1 MQIKWHLI
9 LFSVLVVGCL
19 GHVATRACCRM
30 YSHVWL
36 LPLLLAHV
44 SLARH
49 HHHHR
54 QLRPRPRLPRLSQP
68 EPQPPQR
75 RTFITALLA
84 AEVAYLEGLLAD
96 QQQKRPKQAPGNSLH
111 HGGRKPK
118 PAAQQPAASLPRPQY
133 VPKLDPFYMLAPPDL
148 TKESPKT
155 ESYAAPEVPAPAP
168 AYAPEV
174 PAPAPVTTTS
184 KYGELEHYNLGGYLP
199 PVSAPAPAAPAPYN
213 PPPPP
218 PPNSYKIATTTTT
231 TTTPPPPPTTQ
242 SYAAP
247 APVKSYKYKL
257 AAAPA
262 LAYPPPQPAYPP
274 PKPTYPVLAPAPA
287 SYPPP
292 PPAPPSYN
300 QHPHTFFHEA
310 QAEKVHDKSDA
321 KSAGGNGGGGEWP
334 TVYYNTFEGSKKTL
348 IL

>member
-199 PVSAPAPAAPAPYN
+199 PAPAPAAPAPYN

-262 LAYPPPQPAYPP
+262 PAYPPPQPAYPP
-274 PKPTYPVLAPAPA
+274 PQPTYPVLAPAPA